1 MKLILRK
8 EEEQLHR
15 DVDWQVWQD
24 EEWRVWQ
31 DEEWQLRKEEEQLRL
46 SSSEGEH
53 LYPQMREEGYV
64 ALDPREGFKEPYE
77 DFWRH
82 SPASSTGHS
91 GASTSRFLTNV
102 RKSVHRLKSA
112 TAVVILGQGSK
123 VVQTNLAKLKLQT
136 KELDQAANGA

>member
-46 SSSEGEH
+46 STSEGEH
-53 LYPQMREEGYV
+53 LCPQMREEGYV
-64 ALDPREGFKEPYE
+64 PLDPRKGFKEPYK

-102 RKSVHRLKSA
+102 HKTLTVLIKGF
-112 TAVVILGQGSK
+112 VDQGSK
-123 VVQTNLAKLKLQT
+123 VVQTNLPELKQQR
-136 KELDQAANGA
+136 KELNKAANNA